1 LGKPVF
7 SVINV
12 LTPTMLYSRLGV
24 AEREGIIM
32 MEKLI
37 LGVEARSAEELMK
50 HTAGPGTRY
59 VFSDH
64 NNNPEGNIYTI
75 VRVVENVDSPEQHVE
90 PHSHEYESLA
100 IFKGNKPDF
109 SGLEAEVLA
118 VRIPPGLSHTY
129 RFIRGS
135 GEYWNIV
142 ITPGAEYNRTIR

>member
-1 LGKPVF
+1 L
-7 SVINV
+7 
-12 LTPTMLYSRLGV
+12 LYSRLGF
-24 AEREGIIM
+24 AGREGTIM
-32 MEKLI
+32 MGKLI

-75 VRVVENVDSPEQHVE
+75 LRVVENLDHPEQHVE
-90 PHSHEYESLA
+90 PHSHEYESLV
-100 IFKGNKPDF
+100 IFKGDKPDF
-109 SGLEAEVLA
+109 SGLEAEVLLGEEWHRIESPKA